1 MDPKIIAVLVL
12 MMCCCCSSSVGAFFL
27 IPTEKPLGPTGPT
40 GPSGGGG
47 GGYTYNFYIQVP
59 EASPEHDLHLA
70 DIKIDGIRATSSQV
84 TMHVQPDRYT
94 CGTKTDA
101 CVSDATLGH
110 IDAVG
115 DSTWAAWEL
124 DTTSTGQKIFTI
136 TSPTKVSTFEI
147 SYQRP
152 KYTPGW
158 RITENGTNVVTETSN
173 RGGAGTPTPVT
184 YTYTIP

>member
-27 IPTEKPLGPTGPT
+27 IPTEKPTGPTGPT
-40 GPSGGGG
+40 GPSGSA
-47 GGYTYNFYIQVP
+47 YTYEFYIQTP
-59 EASPEHDLHLA
+59 EASPSHDLHMA
-70 DIKIDGIRATSSQV
+70 DIKVDGIRVTSSQI
-84 TMHVQPDRYT
+84 TMHVQPTKYT
-94 CGTKTDA
+94 CGTDTDA
-101 CVSDATLGH
+101 CVSDTTTGYL
-110 IDAVG
+110 DAVG

-136 TSPTKVSTFEI
+136 TSPTKVSTFKI

-152 KYTPGW
+152 LYAPGW
-158 RITENGTNVVTETSN
+158 RITENGTAVVTETSN
-173 RGGAGTPTPVT
+173 RGGEATPTPVT

>member
-1 MDPKIIAVLVL
+1 MDPKVIAVLIL
-12 MMCCCCSSSVGAFFL
+12 MMCCCSSSVGAFFL
-27 IPTEKPLGPTGPT
+27 IPSEEAATGPTGPT
-40 GPSGGGG
+40 GPTGGGT
-47 GGYTYNFYIQVP
+47 YTYAFYIQVP
-59 EASPEHDLHLA
+59 EASPSHDLHMA
-70 DIKIDGIRATSSQV
+70 DIKINGIRATSSQV

-94 CGTKTDA
+94 CRSDTDA

-124 DTTSTGQKIFTI
+124 DTTSAGQKIFTI
-136 TSPTKVSTFEI
+136 TSPTKVSTFKI

-152 KYTPGW
+152 LYAPGW
-158 RITENGTNVVTETSN
+158 RITENGTTVVTETSN
-173 RGGAGTPTPVT
+173 RGAGATPSPVT

>member
-1 MDPKIIAVLVL
+1 MKPEVVAVLFL
-12 MMCCCCSSSVGAFFL
+12 MMCCCSSSVGAFFL
-27 IPTEKPLGPTGPT
+27 MGDDGTTGPTGPT
-40 GPSGGGG
+40 GGG
-47 GGYTYNFYIQVP
+47 TYKYDFYIQVP

-94 CGTKTDA
+94 CGSKTDV
-101 CVSDATLGH
+101 CLSDTTLGH
-110 IDAVG
+110 IDAAG
-115 DSTWAAWEL
+115 DATWAAWEL

-173 RGGAGTPTPVT
+173 RGAEGTPSPVT
-184 YTYTIP
+184 YTYTIS

>member
-1 MDPKIIAVLVL
+1 MSQAAIIGVAVL
-12 MMCCCCSSSVGAFFL
+12 MICCSSVSVGGL
-27 IPTEKPLGPTGPT
+27 LLMGGEGTP

-47 GGYTYNFYIQVP
+47 GGGSYTYDFYIQTP

-70 DIKIDGIRATSSQV
+70 DIKIDGIRAISSQV
-84 TMHVQPDRYT
+84 TMHVQPDRYV
-94 CGTKTDA
+94 CGSKTDA
-101 CVSDATLGH
+101 CVSDTTLGH
-110 IDAVG
+110 IDPRG

-124 DTTSTGQKIFTI
+124 DTTSVGQKIFTI
-136 TSPTKVSTFEI
+136 TTSKKVGKFEI

-158 RITENGTNVVTETSN
+158 RITENGTAVVTETSN
-173 RGGAGTPTPVT
+173 RGGENTPSPVT